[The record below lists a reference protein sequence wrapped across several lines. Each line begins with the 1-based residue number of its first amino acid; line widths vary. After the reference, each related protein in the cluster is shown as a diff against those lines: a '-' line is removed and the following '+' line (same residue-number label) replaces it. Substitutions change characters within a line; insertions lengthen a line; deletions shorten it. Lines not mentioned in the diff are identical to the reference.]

1 MNNILTFI
9 SSILL
14 LISSFSSTGQSL
26 LEMLESDS
34 TQTPSTVYTE
44 ATFKTTRLI
53 NGQTV
58 ETAGN
63 GNLNFIISHRFG
75 DLKSGVS
82 TFWGLDHS
90 LIRLG
95 LEYGFTSKVDI
106 GIGRSNEQKLV
117 DGYFKYKILQQSSGA
132 VNMPFTLIWYS
143 NISTSTLPWAN
154 TNRQNLFSSRL
165 YYVHQIILGRKFSER
180 FSLQVGPGVLHRNLV
195 EREIDQN
202 DAPFVNISG
211 RIKLTSRI
219 SLNGEYFWL
228 LPGQTSND
236 FCNSLAIGV
245 DLETGG
251 HVFQL
256 HFSNSRGRTE
266 KFIAENTNSWMDG
279 QVGFGFNI
287 VRYFNLKKIK
297 HD

>member
-1 MNNILTFI
+1 MKRLLTIII
-9 SSILL
+9 SV
-14 LISSFSSTGQSL
+14 SFVSLTYTAACQSL

-34 TQTPSTVYTE
+34 TQTPSTIYTE

-58 ETAGN
+58 ETAGK

-82 TFWGLDHS
+82 TFWGLDQS

-95 LEYGFTSKVDI
+95 LEYGLTSKIDI

-132 VNMPFTLIWYS
+132 VNMPFSLIWYS
-143 NISTSTLPWAN
+143 NISTSTMPWAN
-154 TNRQNLFSSRL
+154 PNRENLFSSRL
-165 YYVHQIILGRKFSER
+165 YYVHHIILGRKFSER
-180 FSLQVGPGVLHRNLV
+180 FSLQFGPGVLHRNLV

-202 DAPFVNISG
+202 DVPFVNVSG
-211 RIKLTSRI
+211 RIKLTSRV
-219 SLNGEYFWL
+219 SLNAEYFWI
-228 LPGQTSND
+228 LPGQTAND
-236 FCNSLAIGV
+236 FNNSLAIGF

-266 KFIAENTNSWMDG
+266 KFIAENTNSWIDG

-287 VRYFNLKKIK
+287 VRYFNL
-297 HD
+297 